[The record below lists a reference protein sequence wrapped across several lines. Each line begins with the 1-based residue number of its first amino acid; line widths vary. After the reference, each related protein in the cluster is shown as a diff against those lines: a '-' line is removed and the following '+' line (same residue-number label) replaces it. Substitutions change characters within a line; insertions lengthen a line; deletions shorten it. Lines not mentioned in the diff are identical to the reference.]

1 MVWVCG
7 SPVLAVLIFLL
18 VPLGISWN
26 HSIVETIHFDMSIC
40 KIIQLWSCYQ
50 LAIFK
55 GGLYVTLIFS
65 LSSLVCGSKIE
76 EHENMC
82 QLQYIS
88 RSNVNYWN
96 WFSNIQHYFSSKSN
110 IQILV
115 LIPVKNSNIGRR
127 LQMGESQSFFSLH
140 SFFFPA
146 PHRDYKNAL
155 WSGCGEAGYTNIDFD
170 SSRTTYATFLPLW
183 WNQGKHLISAMIL
196 TFECV
201 PNQCNAPF
209 KFSKWTFHNFKNV
222 S

>member
-1 MVWVCG
+1 MRDTIQLANNSTDDRNKFLWQYCNKSTNVNEYGITFPMVWVCG

-50 LAIFK
+50 LVIFK

-96 WFSNIQHYFSSKSN
+96 WFSNIQHYFSYKSN

-140 SFFFPA
+140 SFFF
-146 PHRDYKNAL
+146 
-155 WSGCGEAGYTNIDFD
+155 
-170 SSRTTYATFLPLW
+170 SSSSSWL
-183 WNQGKHLISAMIL
+183 
-196 TFECV
+196 
-201 PNQCNAPF
+201 
-209 KFSKWTFHNFKNV
+209 
-222 S
+222 